1 LDYNGAHASTLLEKH
16 LLSPKVRGY
25 FRTFFGS
32 ILPLFVLAHFTHH
45 VITAIAAPLLP
56 LIRTSFSLS
65 YTESGMLL
73 SAFTI
78 AYGMGHLPAG
88 WLSDRISPVLMIF
101 IGIAGVAI
109 AGVMFGLA
117 PSFSLLV
124 AANALIGL
132 TGSGYHPAAS
142 YLIARVAKPEQRG
155 SALGVHVI
163 GGSLSYFVAP
173 LLAGAVAAAFG
184 WRGTY
189 IALSVPTLF
198 LGVALAVFLQKATV
212 RRGISKTERRAVKE
226 NRRGANFWIWLFSF
240 LVLSTLSGALVGS
253 TIGFIPLLLVDSFGI
268 REETAAGLQAIVFS
282 GGFWVGPLTGYLSD
296 RVGKLPL
303 LFAACAI
310 VVPAIFFLPR
320 ISMGLGLYLLL
331 MLIGVFSFT
340 RIPVS
345 ESFLFAHAPARQRAT
360 LLGVYFLGS
369 SAGEGVFTPVIGLL
383 IDRYNFRFSFAAVA
397 LAILALAL
405 ICGVILAVLRKEGRG
420 RNAQP
425 LSQEPMKEPIEG

>member
-1 LDYNGAHASTLLEKH
+1 M
-16 LLSPKVRGY
+16 LSQKLRGY

-65 YTESGMLL
+65 YTQSGVLL

-78 AYGMGHLPAG
+78 AYGVGHLPAG

-117 PSFSLLV
+117 PSFSMLV

-142 YLIARVAKPEQRG
+142 YLISRVAKPEQRG

-163 GGSLSYFVAP
+163 GGSASYFLAP
-173 LLAGAVAAAFG
+173 LLAGGIAVAMG

-189 IALSVPTLF
+189 IALSVPTLV
-198 LGVALAVFLQKATV
+198 LGVALVLLLQRAAVK
-212 RRGISKTERRAVKE
+212 RGISKTQERAAKE
-226 NRRGANFWIWLFSF
+226 QKRGSRFWIWLFSF

-253 TIGFIPLLLVDSFGI
+253 TIGFVPLLLVDSYGI
-268 REETAAGLQAIVFS
+268 REESAAGLQAIIFS
-282 GGFWVGPLTGYLSD
+282 GGFWVAPLAGYLSD

-303 LFAACAI
+303 LFGACLIA
-310 VVPAIFFLPR
+310 VPAIFFLPR
-320 ISMGLGLYLLL
+320 ISVGAGLYVLLV
-331 MLIGVFSFT
+331 LIGVFVFV
-340 RIPVS
+340 RMPVS
-345 ESFLFAHAPARQRAT
+345 ESFLFAHAPPRQRAT

-369 SAGEGVFTPVIGLL
+369 SVGGGVFTPVIGWLS
-383 IDRYNFRFSFAAVA
+383 DRYDFRYSFAFIA
-397 LAILALAL
+397 LAILVLTV
-405 ICGVILAVLRKEGRG
+405 ICGVILASLRREGQSSQ
-420 RNAQP
+420 AHP
-425 LSQEPMKEPIEG
+425 LSTVSK

>member
-1 LDYNGAHASTLLEKH
+1 
-16 LLSPKVRGY
+16 LLSRKLHGY
-25 FRTFFGS
+25 LRTFFGS

-65 YTESGMLL
+65 YTQAGVLL
-73 SAFTI
+73 SAFTV
-78 AYGMGHLPAG
+78 AYGIGHLPAG

-132 TGSGYHPAAS
+132 SGSGYHPAAS

-163 GGSLSYFVAP
+163 GGSASHFLAP
-173 LLAGAVAAAFG
+173 LLAGAIAAAAG

-189 IALSVPTLF
+189 LALSVPTLL
-198 LGVALAVFLQKATV
+198 LGVALVILLQRATV
-212 RRGISKTERRAVKE
+212 RRGISKTEQRAAREKK
-226 NRRGANFWIWLFSF
+226 RGSRFWFWLFTF

-253 TIGFIPLLLVDSFGI
+253 MIGFIPLLLVDSFGV
-268 REETAAGLQAIVFS
+268 REEAAAGLQALIFS
-282 GGFWVGPLTGYLSD
+282 GGFWAAPLAGYLSD

-303 LFAACAI
+303 LIAICAI
-310 VVPAIFFLPR
+310 VVPTIFFLPR
-320 ISMGLGLYLLL
+320 ISMGPGLYVLLV
-331 MLIGVFSFT
+331 LIGVFVFT
-340 RIPVS
+340 RMPIS
-345 ESFLFAHAPARQRAT
+345 ESFLFAHAPARQQAT

-369 SAGEGVFTPVIGLL
+369 SVGGGVFTPVIGWLS
-383 IDRYNFRFSFAAVA
+383 DRHDFRYSFAAVA
-397 LAILALAL
+397 LAMLALTV
-405 ICGVILAVLRKEGRG
+405 ICGVILAALRSEGQGTDRHALSREALKKPTRG
-420 RNAQP
+420 
-425 LSQEPMKEPIEG
+425 

>member
-1 LDYNGAHASTLLEKH
+1 LLTQK
-16 LLSPKVRGY
+16 LRSY

-65 YTESGMLL
+65 YTQSGILL

-78 AYGMGHLPAG
+78 AYGIGHLPAG

-132 TGSGYHPAAS
+132 AGSGYHPSAS

-163 GGSLSYFVAP
+163 GGSSSYFVAP
-173 LLAGAVAAAFG
+173 LLAGAIAASFG

-189 IALSVPTLF
+189 IALSVPTF
-198 LGVALAVFLQKATV
+198 VLGVALAVLLQKAAV
-212 RRGISKTERRAVKE
+212 RRGIAKTQERAAKE
-226 NRRGANFWIWLFSF
+226 RSRGARFWIWLFSF
-240 LVLSTLSGALVGS
+240 LALSTLSGALVGS
-253 TIGFIPLLLVDSFGI
+253 TIGFIPLLLVDSHGI

-282 GGFWVGPLTGYLSD
+282 GGFWVGPLAGYLSD
-296 RVGKLPL
+296 RLGKLPM
-303 LFAACAI
+303 LFAVCATA
-310 VVPAIFFLPR
+310 VPAIFFLPR
-320 ISMGLGLYLLL
+320 IPMGLGLYILLV
-331 MLIGVFSFT
+331 LIGVFVFT
-340 RIPVS
+340 RMPVS

-360 LLGVYFLGS
+360 LLGAYFLGS
-369 SAGEGVFTPVIGLL
+369 SAGGGVFTPVIGWLS
-383 IDRYNFRFSFAAVA
+383 DRHDFRYSFTVVA
-397 LAILALAL
+397 LAILALTL
-405 ICGVILAVLRKEGRG
+405 ICGVFLAALRKEEQ
-420 RNAQP
+420 AAEVQP
-425 LSQEPMKEPIEG
+425 LLMETVEKPTEG